1 MTKDQ
6 SKQFKRMLDDLMN
19 EEDNDIASYSLSKDA
34 LRNLLTTV
42 NNSNP
47 VLGTEKMTDEYIEEL
62 V

>member
-1 MTKDQ
+1 
-6 SKQFKRMLDDLMN
+6 MLDDLMN
-19 EEDNDIASYSLSKDA
+19 EEDNGIASYSLSKDA